1 MDKFEIKI
9 YRFME
14 VLFLSF
20 TTCLLLNQSVYA
32 DAGNVAQIQSFIKN
46 IITDLVSLS
55 GLIATGFFI
64 VGGFRYITSSGNPIS
79 LDKAKRTILYS
90 AAGLAITI
98 GAFVLSNI
106 ISDMAKSAF
115 GG

>member
-1 MDKFEIKI
+1 MAKVRAIINLNSKSLIILLVINIFYFEN
-9 YRFME
+9 
-14 VLFLSF
+14 
-20 TTCLLLNQSVYA
+20 CYA
-32 DAGNVAQIQSFIKN
+32 DSGNIDQIQSFIKN
-46 IITDLVSLS
+46 IITAFAGLS
-55 GLIATGFFI
+55 GLIATGFFV
-64 VGGFRYITSSGNPIS
+64 VGGFRYITSSGNPIN

-106 ISDMAKSAF
+106 IGGIAKSAF